1 MKILVIAVGLHTT
14 SARLIDDGYHQED
27 VTAQLDE
34 IRSKKN
40 EDESENVLLAQILN
54 CSLVVYCLGG
64 YIETYKV

>member
-1 MKILVIAVGLHTT
+1 MKILVVAVGLHTT
-14 SARLIDDGYHQED
+14 SARLIIDEYKQED